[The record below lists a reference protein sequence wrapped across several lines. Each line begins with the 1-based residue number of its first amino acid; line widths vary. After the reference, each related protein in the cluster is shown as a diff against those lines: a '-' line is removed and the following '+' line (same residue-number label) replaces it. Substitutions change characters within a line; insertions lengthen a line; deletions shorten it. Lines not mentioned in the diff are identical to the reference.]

1 MTTEFTST
9 EELLRRVEVGDE
21 EAIERL
27 LQSQR
32 VRLRKMVAVR
42 LDKHLTQRIDASDV
56 VQEVLLKASGR
67 LIEYARTRP
76 LPFYPWLR
84 QLAWERLVDLHR
96 RHVTSRKRSV
106 SREQSF
112 SLPDESAMQLA
123 NQLGMSQTSPSNKLI
138 RVEMITRLHQ
148 ALETLDEDVREV
160 LTMRYLEELSTS
172 EIAAVLGVSPRTVQ
186 LRHRRG
192 LEQLHGSLHS

>member
-1 MTTEFTST
+1 MSTEFTST
-9 EELLRRVEVGDE
+9 EELLHRVETGDL

-27 LQSQR
+27 LKSQR
-32 VRLRKMVAVR
+32 VRLHKMVAVR
-42 LDKHLTQRIDASDV
+42 LDKRLVQRIDASDV

-84 QLAWERLVDLHR
+84 QLAWEQLVDLHR
-96 RHVTSRKRSV
+96 RHVTSHKRSV
-106 SREQSF
+106 NREQSF

-138 RVEMITRLHQ
+138 RVELITRLHQ
-148 ALETLDEDVREV
+148 ALEKLDEDVREV
-160 LTMRYLEELSTS
+160 LMMRYMEELSTP
-172 EIAAVLGVSPRTVQ
+172 EIAAILGVSSRTVQ

>member
-192 LEQLHGSLHS
+192 LEQLHGILHS